1 MTNIAQNY
9 PELPSYIFETG
20 IETIKQIYPD
30 AFSKNAEN
38 SNKDDEINIVIDEK
52 FVDKMWEN
60 IKRDNKDA
68 ELSQLVETLYKENY
82 LSEEGA
88 REYEKNK
95 EKIVPLIVTDIFII
109 LTEEIDKGA

>member
-1 MTNIAQNY
+1 MANIVQNHS
-9 PELPSYIFETG
+9 ESLSYIFETG
-20 IETIKQIYPD
+20 FKTIKQIYPD
-30 AFSKNAEN
+30 AFSENAEN

-60 IKRDNKDA
+60 IKKDNKDA

-82 LSEEGA
+82 LSKEGA
-88 REYEKNK
+88 KEYEKNK
-95 EKIVPLIVTDIFII
+95 EKIVPLIIANIFIT